1 MTDGRFGA
9 SEEVVEDGDLM
20 AEEHK
25 AVDQVRA
32 DETGATGDENAL
44 ALGRREELD
53 GREAGE
59 GGVGDRLAV
68 GMEDGLGLVG
78 GVRAGELRVLDLLLL
93 DVLVLFGVGGDDV
106 VRAEIEGAEDV
117 EGDFAVEAEPLEAD
131 SVYDIAVLVEG
142 ADLEIRL

>member
-9 SEEVVEDGDLM
+9 SKEVVEDGDLM

-32 DETGATGDENAL
+32 DETGTTGDEDTL

-78 GVRAGELRVLDLLLL
+78 GVRAGELRVLALLLL

-106 VRAEIEGAEDV
+106 VRAEIEGAKDV

>member
-1 MTDGRFGA
+1 MRDGCFGPG
-9 SEEVVEDGDLM
+9 EEVVKDGDFVT
-20 AEEHK
+20 EDHE
-25 AVDQVRA
+25 AVDEMGA
-32 DETGATGDENAL
+32 DEAGTAGDEDAL
-44 ALGRREELD
+44 ALGRREEFD

-78 GVRAGELRVLDLLLL
+78 SVRAGELRVLDLLLL

-131 SVYDIAVLVEG
+131 SVYDIAALVER
-142 ADLEIRL
+142 ADLRGEL